1 MTADG
6 AFDNAVQTQPPFDS
20 VIHAASPFHFKSKDY
35 QKEILDP
42 AIKGTVG
49 ILRSIKAHAPSVKRV
64 VITSSMAA
72 VLNWDNPP
80 DLYEESTWNPITY
93 DQALTG
99 PIFAYLG
106 SKTFAERA
114 ARDFV
119 NDERPN
125 FDLVTIHPPGVY
137 GPPIYELPSLDSIN
151 TSNKSFASILQ
162 GEWQS
167 LVPNN
172 PPTQWVDVRDV
183 ALAHVRALEVPEA
196 SSRRFITV
204 AGYASNQQIVSII
217 VEKHPEIR
225 SKLPES
231 FGKTQE
237 GKIPRV
243 DTEPAEKVL
252 GIKFTPLEDSV
263 LDTIGALLPLGR

>member
-1 MTADG
+1 
-6 AFDNAVQTQPPFDS
+6 
-20 VIHAASPFHFKSKDY
+20 
-35 QKEILDP
+35 
-42 AIKGTVG
+42 
-49 ILRSIKAHAPSVKRV
+49 
-64 VITSSMAA
+64 MAA

-80 DLYEESTWNPITY
+80 DLYEENTWNPITY
-93 DQALTG
+93 EQALTG

-106 SKTFAERA
+106 SKTFAEKA

-119 NDERPN
+119 KDKQPN

-137 GPPIYELPSLDSIN
+137 GPPIHELPSLDSIN
-151 TSNKSFASILQ
+151 TSNNSLASILQ
-162 GEWQS
+162 GKWQTQ
-167 LVPNN
+167 VPDN

-183 ALAHVRALEVPEA
+183 ALAHVRALDVAGA

-204 AGYASNQQIVSII
+204 AGYASNQQVVSII
-217 VEKHPEIR
+217 AEKYPELR
-225 SKLPES
+225 SRLPEN
-231 FGKTQE
+231 FGKTQK

-263 LDTIGALLPLGR
+263 LDTIGALLPLAR